1 MSSPSAPIE
10 PHVEQPSTPELL
22 REALGDSREL
32 VRLEMRLAQEELRE
46 DVRRIKFA
54 GILLAIAAALFIVAL
69 AMFDLAVV
77 LALGGTVNAALLVA
91 FIVLAEV
98 AILGLWGYWKLP
110 KVPLERTRSRLAMDV
125 QALKE
130 QVT

>member
-1 MSSPSAPIE
+1 MSSPSVPID
-10 PHVEQPSTPELL
+10 PPVEPSTPELF
-22 REALGDSREL
+22 REALTDSREL
-32 VRLEMRLAQEELRE
+32 VRLELRLAQEELRE
-46 DVRRIKFA
+46 DVRRMKFA
-54 GILLAIAAALFIVAL
+54 GILLAIAGALFIVAL

-77 LALGGTVNAALLVA
+77 LALGGTVSAALLVA
-91 FIVLAEV
+91 FIVLGEV
-98 AILGLWGYWKLP
+98 AIVGLWGYWKLP

>member
-1 MSSPSAPIE
+1 MSSSSAPIE
-10 PHVEQPSTPELL
+10 PHVEPSTPELL

-54 GILLAIAAALFIVAL
+54 AILLAIAAALFIVAL

-77 LALGGTVNAALLVA
+77 LALGGTVSAALIVA

-98 AILGLWGYWKLP
+98 AILGLWGYRKLP